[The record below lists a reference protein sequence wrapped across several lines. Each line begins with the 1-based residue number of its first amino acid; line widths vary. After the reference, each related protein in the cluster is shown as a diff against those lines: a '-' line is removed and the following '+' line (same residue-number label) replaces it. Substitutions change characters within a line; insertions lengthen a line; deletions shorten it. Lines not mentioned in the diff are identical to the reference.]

1 MNKVINV
8 IMGESQSAFVLG
20 KVVHDNIIIA
30 HELLRENNKKH
41 IPPRCAI
48 QIDIHKAFYDTVEW
62 IALESI
68 MIEMNFP
75 AQFIK
80 YIMVC
85 FNSASYKY
93 NINGN
98 QSKFLKAKRGLR

>member
-30 HELLRENNKKH
+30 HKLLKENNKKH

-48 QIDIHKAFYDTVEW
+48 
-62 IALESI
+62 
-68 MIEMNFP
+68 
-75 AQFIK
+75 
-80 YIMVC
+80 
-85 FNSASYKY
+85 
-93 NINGN
+93 
-98 QSKFLKAKRGLR
+98 